1 MLQKCHPS
9 ALTTINMNLRIL
21 TLFTLITKTGIEKNL
36 VEMGDFICH
45 IKWLI
50 IEIQFVHAV
59 SLFENKFR
67 NGQLDTI
74 HVRYDMIVAFKIY
87 LWV

>member
-9 ALTTINMNLRIL
+9 PLTTINMNLRIF

-36 VEMGDFICH
+36 VEMGDFICQ

-67 NGQLDTI
+67 NGQFSI
-74 HVRYDMIVAFKIY
+74 HE
-87 LWV
+87 